1 MINNHSHRH
10 RDPGIVIASAQDRT
24 AELVERL
31 ISLSSQV
38 LIKKLALND
47 RQWAIWDSAKGRW
60 KSNQAGPLLPKMARS
75 SAFFPEITPD
85 PIRPHN
91 LSTLVHVYWPTTG
104 KLYRSNF
111 TWYSEKGEGEHHFTI
126 NPRTEFADISPASYL
141 LIFKPK
147 VLGEPYQALTVDSAD
162 DDLTEYINEI
172 FGITTSFT
180 FGVFET
186 KAIDINPLLTK
197 LRQLASQLIAKLEE
211 SEAAFEI
218 FVSGLRRRSPQAIA
232 AAALEQWKRDTG
244 ILHFNPYFLDEPGD
258 VLFDLTRVREFAL
271 YKEDEAATYGAQLV
285 RALLGG
291 GRATD
296 RRGIVIS
303 LIERFDIFYDI
314 CKSAKQARASRAGGS
329 FEIHMTSALKAGGVP
344 HSPQF
349 VFDGSKPDF
358 ILPSGAIYENA
369 DDRRALALV
378 LTLKTTIRERWKQ
391 VVSESTGCPIF
402 LATLDES
409 VPGKT
414 LDKLENKGITLV
426 VPEQFKKSE
435 FAEYAQRASVI
446 TYFDFFE
453 MLLRERSEPWL
464 ARGIPCFGIGP

>member
-1 MINNHSHRH
+1 MINNHSHRP
-10 RDPGIVIASAQDRT
+10 RDPGITVALAQDKT

-31 ISLSSQV
+31 ISCSSHV
-38 LIKKLALND
+38 LLKKLALND
-47 RQWAIWDSAKGRW
+47 RQWAIWDSEKHRW
-60 KSNQAGPLLPKMARS
+60 KSNQAGPLLPKAARCS
-75 SAFFPEITPD
+75 GFFPPITPD

-91 LSTLVHVYWPTTG
+91 HSTTVEVHWPTTG

-111 TWYSEKGEGEHHFTI
+111 TWYSDKGEAEHHFTI
-126 NPRTEFADISPASYL
+126 NPRSEFSDLSPASYL

-147 VLGEPYQALTVDSAD
+147 AFDEPYQALTVDSAD
-162 DDLTEYINEI
+162 DDLTEYITEI
-172 FGITTSFT
+172 LGIPSSFN
-180 FGVFET
+180 FGVYET
-186 KAIDINPLLTK
+186 HTIDLNPLLTK
-197 LRQLASQLIAKLEE
+197 LRQLALQLIAKLDEGQ
-211 SEAAFEI
+211 AAFET
-218 FVSGLRRRSPQAIA
+218 FVSGLSRRSPQIIA

-244 ILHFNPYFLDEPGD
+244 NLHFNPYFLDEPGD
-258 VLFDLTRVREFAL
+258 ALFELTRVREFAL
-271 YKEDEAATYGAQLV
+271 YKQDEAATYGAQLV

-296 RRGIVIS
+296 RNGIVTA

-344 HSPQF
+344 YAPQF

-358 ILPSGAIYENA
+358 VLPSGAVYENPG
-369 DDRRALALV
+369 DRRALALV
-378 LTLKTTIRERWKQ
+378 LTLKTTLRERWKQ

-414 LDKLENKGITLV
+414 LDKLENKGIILV
-426 VPEQFKKSE
+426 VPEQFKASE
-435 FAEYAQRASVI
+435 FAEYAHRKSVI

-453 MLLRERSEPWL
+453 MLLREREGPWL
-464 ARGIPCFGIGP
+464 AKGIPCFGIGP